1 MNEKNIRFL
10 ADESCDFTVVKAL
23 RASGYDVV
31 SVAESFASAS
41 DLQVLKISVEEKR
54 LLLTEDKNFGEW
66 IFAHREEM
74 SGVLLIRFPANIRSD
89 LGQAVSV
96 LVAKHGSD
104 LVKSF
109 TVLEPGRA
117 RIRKII

>member
-1 MNEKNIRFL
+1 LNEKNIQFL
-10 ADESCDFTVVKAL
+10 ADESCDFTVVRAL
-23 RASGYDVV
+23 RASGYDVA

-41 DLQVLKISVEEKR
+41 DLQVLKIAVEEKR
-54 LLLTEDKNFGEW
+54 LLITEDKDFGEW
-66 IFAHREEM
+66 IFAHGEAM

-96 LVAKHGSD
+96 LVATHGSD

-117 RIRKII
+117 RIRKLL

>member
-1 MNEKNIRFL
+1 MNEKNIQFL
-10 ADESCDFTVVKAL
+10 ADESCDFTVVRAL
-23 RASGYDVV
+23 RASGYDVA

-41 DLQVLKISVEEKR
+41 DLQVLKIAVEEKR
-54 LLLTEDKNFGEW
+54 LLITEDKDFGEW
-66 IFAHREEM
+66 IFAHGEAM

-96 LVAKHGSD
+96 LVATHGSD

-117 RIRKII
+117 RIRKIL